1 MLRYLRENT
10 GNWIIKIFLGII
22 VIVFVFLGVGS
33 MNATRQNEVAS
44 INDTPI
50 TVEEFQNAYK
60 NMVERMRA
68 QFGNALNDDL
78 LKALN
83 VKQQALN
90 SLISQKLLDMEAE
103 KLKIVVSDEELQ
115 DTLMGIKAFQT
126 DGAFNLELYKR
137 ILGQQRMTPETFEAF
152 TRQDLKNGKLRQMI
166 LSGITVSDAEARDW
180 YIFENTKMAVDYLEV
195 DPVAFTDVS
204 PSPEAIKKEYDDNQ
218 TAYQSQP
225 KLKVAYLKFSPE
237 DHKGGAGVTDDQVK
251 AFYEQNTARFSTPE
265 KVEASHI
272 LIKVAEDADEAAV
285 DAAKK
290 EAKAVYEKAAKGE
303 NFADLAKE
311 FSQGPSAPTGGYLGA
326 FERNAM
332 VKPFGDAAFAMKSG
346 DISKP
351 VKTQF
356 GWHIIKVSAKHAA
369 SVTPFE
375 IAAADIRKELEGQEM
390 QNQAYYK
397 AGEAFDAVVDGDD
410 FEQVA
415 LISKKTL
422 QHTTEFTA
430 DGKGLDATAMANP
443 AEFARAAFALKNDE
457 ISEVQQ
463 LGDNYYLIQIT
474 GRIEPKV
481 LPFETVKDDIQGK
494 LTAKLQDEAAGKK
507 AEDLLE
513 KARAGKTLAEL
524 SEENNLKLAGTKPF
538 TRNQSVQGIPGSQAM
553 AKAAFGL
560 SKENPVAADVFPA
573 GAKFYLIS
581 FKDKSVPEAS
591 EAEKNQDRFKQEL
604 VKLKQQQYYTAWV
617 EDLKSKATIQFDPEI
632 LN

>member
-33 MNATRQNEVAS
+33 MNASRQNEVAS

-60 NMVERMRA
+60 RMVDRMRA

-90 SLISQKLLDMEAE
+90 SLINQKLLDMEAE

-126 DGAFNLELYKR
+126 DGAFNLDLYKR
-137 ILGQQRMTPETFEAF
+137 ILGQQRMTPESFEAF

-166 LSGITVSDAEARDW
+166 LSGITVSDAETRDW
-180 YIFENTKMAVDYLEV
+180 YIFENTKMAVNYLEV
-195 DPVAFTDVS
+195 DPTSFTDVF
-204 PSPEAIKKEYDDNQ
+204 PTQDAIKKEYEDNP
-218 TAYQSQP
+218 TSYQSQP

-237 DHKGGAGVTDDQVK
+237 DHNGDAGVSQEQVK
-251 AFYEQNTARFSTPE
+251 AFYEQNTARYSTPE

-285 DAAKK
+285 EAARK
-290 EAKAVYEKAAKGE
+290 EAEAVYEKAAKGE

-311 FSQGPSAPTGGYLGA
+311 FSQGPSGPTGGYLGA

-332 VKPFGDAAFAMKSG
+332 VKSFGDAAFALNAG
-346 DISKP
+346 EISKP

-356 GWHIIKVSAKHAA
+356 GWHIIKVSAKHPA

-375 IAAADIRKELEGQEM
+375 TAAADIRKELEGQEM

-415 LISKKTL
+415 LITKKPL
-422 QHTTEFTA
+422 MHTQAFTS
-430 DGKGLDATAMANP
+430 DGTGLDSVELENP

-463 LGDNYYLIQIT
+463 LGDDYYLIRIT
-474 GRIEPKV
+474 ERIEPKA
-481 LPFETVKDDIQGK
+481 LPFDAVKDEIEGK
-494 LTAKLQDEAAGKK
+494 LTAQLQEEAAQKK
-507 AEDLLE
+507 AEALLE
-513 KARAGKTLAEL
+513 KARAGKSLAEL
-524 SEENNLKLAGTKPF
+524 AQENDLKLSDSKPF
-538 TRNQSVQGIPGSQAM
+538 TRNQSVPGIPGSQAI

-560 SKENPVAADVFPA
+560 TGENPVAAEVFPA

-581 FKDKSVPEAS
+581 FKEKSVPDAS
-591 EAEKNQDRFKQEL
+591 EAEENQDRLKQEL
-604 VKLKQQQYYTAWV
+604 VNRKQQQYYTAWV
-617 EDLKSKATIQFDPEI
+617 EDLKSRADIQYDPKI
-632 LN
+632 FN